1 MKMQKIEK
9 KKEEREIEE
18 KYINIEKN
26 CKVREHCHYTGKYRG
41 ATHIICNLKY
51 SVPIEIAIFFHNESN
66 YAHHFKIKYHFILTI
81 IL

>member
-1 MKMQKIEK
+1 MQKIEK
-9 KKEEREIEE
+9 KKKKE
-18 KYINIEKN
+18 KYINIEKH

-66 YAHHFKIKYHFILTI
+66 YAHHFKIKHHFILTI

>member
-9 KKEEREIEE
+9 KKKKE
-18 KYINIEKN
+18 KYINIEKH